1 MAGPLHAK
9 LPCQQLRLSCIALP
23 AEEEG
28 YSPFYSAR
36 AGPRQT
42 PAPRAPEKQEVALKL
57 ALEDLYKGT
66 TKKLRITRKLYDAAS
81 GKLVPVQEVCV
92 CAAV

>member
-1 MAGPLHAK
+1 MH
-9 LPCQQLRLSCIALP
+9 CP

-57 ALEDLYKGT
+57 PLEDLYKGT

-81 GKLVPVQEVCV
+81 GKLVPVQEVGV
-92 CAAV
+92 CATEWRAAV